1 MCASKD
7 TVKAPQIAY
16 VEFFGGPEDGRVIDA
31 EVFRDFQ
38 VECEAMA
45 RVLPLMMRDEMR
57 PGSELQLLGYYVMEG
72 VKRGTL
78 RYQWE
83 VAT

>member
-1 MCASKD
+1 MN
-7 TVKAPQIAY
+7 APQIIC

-31 EVFRDFQ
+31 EVFREFQ

-45 RVLPLMMRDEMR
+45 QVLPLMMRDESR
-57 PGSELQLLGYYVMEG
+57 LDSKLQLLGYYVMEG
-72 VKRGTL
+72 LKRGTL

-83 VAT
+83 GAA

>member
-1 MCASKD
+1 MN
-7 TVKAPQIAY
+7 APQIVQ

-31 EVFRDFQ
+31 GVFRDFQ

-45 RVLPLMMRDEMR
+45 QVLPLMMRDELQ
-57 PGSELQLLGYYVMEG
+57 PGSELRLLGYYVMEG

-83 VAT
+83 ATA